1 MEAMIDRGV
10 AAADQLADGGVEAA
24 RELTQS
30 ALDAELFL
38 DSGDQ
43 PVTDQVRRQ

>member
-10 AAADQLADGGVEAA
+10 AAADQLADGGEAA
-24 RELTQS
+24 RALAQS
-30 ALDAELFL
+30 AVDAELFL